1 MFSSCQNEFWCIF
14 HPNYY
19 DLIFYWRE
27 DKLIKSQMQF
37 IYHPVLRNRPERGSK
52 QQQVSVLL
60 QGRSL
65 DLMSVCECVWEPERE
80 RERERLAAGVNLFD
94 QSLHLIPVYFQE
106 SHGHFSRTLSPLCV
120 AKAFPPPPLR
130 LCTRACVRPRSAA
143 AERLQHFS
151 DISRLLTFTV
161 KSPQTCLSSNLQRA
175 DTQVN
180 ELHTYN
186 ELCQC
191 CGAGSKRLQTHSSE
205 ELCIIIL
212 VNLANG
218 ARGRVCSL
226 CMHVLSIETYRD
238 ICCSC
243 LKSRFLPKPV
253 RPAKTAFNTLYFTFN
268 RNNTFTTNSHRFFRF
283 SCEVEFIFKA
293 ELLIIKTSPN
303 STCSSC
309 VVHEDKRLR
318 NHHGTNT

>member
-1 MFSSCQNEFWCIF
+1 MCKTATSVC
-14 HPNYY
+14 
-19 DLIFYWRE
+19 LAR
-27 DKLIKSQMQF
+27 
-37 IYHPVLRNRPERGSK
+37 RPETR
-52 QQQVSVLL
+52 
-60 QGRSL
+60 
-65 DLMSVCECVWEPERE
+65 WERE
-80 RERERLAAGVNLFD
+80 RARERQRERESGLLLGLIYSINHSIWFLFIFRSHTVISAAHWALYALPRRF
-94 QSLHLIPVYFQE
+94 
-106 SHGHFSRTLSPLCV
+106 
-120 AKAFPPPPLR
+120 PLR
-130 LCTRACVRPRSAA
+130 HWACVPEHAFGHDLQGG
-143 AERLQHFS
+143 ERLQHFS

-268 RNNTFTTNSHRFFRF
+268 WNNAFTTNSHRFFRF
-283 SCEVEFIFKA
+283 SCEVESIF
-293 ELLIIKTSPN
+293 
-303 STCSSC
+303 
-309 VVHEDKRLR
+309 
-318 NHHGTNT
+318 